1 MNKNITPN
9 KFQRFFIK
17 RLGIDKYVE
26 EYEQNKHKYTNLEV
40 NSEDDYFFREN
51 KVWYEGNAQKLEYFY
66 KSNYGPNIIHQYKFW
81 QMVNTQIPRLHY
93 PLASTISET
102 MGNLLFN
109 DRPEITI
116 DSGSKTRNKKY
127 QSRLDEICELNE
139 LQTILQ
145 EGARLQ
151 SYSGG
156 VGLKLNFDAA
166 IADAP
171 LITTYAKED
180 YRVER
185 KFGQIVHIDFYDYYE
200 KNYKLV
206 SRYGRGYIHYKL
218 FEGKNEV
225 SLKTLEAT
233 ANLKDLAFFDKEG
246 LIINVLFGAVIGN
259 KTKDGESDYADLHDT
274 FHAIDEVYSTFLTY
288 IRRTKPN
295 VFITEDI
302 AKKDQN
308 GEALPLNE
316 FDNIITIL
324 DEAPMGENGR
334 RDSKIERSIEEVKI
348 QGYKDSMDKLRDTVL
363 EKIGISPATIG
374 IDNAGGNASGEA
386 LRLRER
392 ASIKTR
398 SQKLELWRESL
409 REFLAATFIFDQLM
423 NKGEE
428 VKNGVVVIDSYDDSF
443 EIKLDFGSYI
453 KENLQERSTIYQNL
467 LKDGVISVNF
477 AITQIFGDKL
487 TEDEIMRLVI
497 ETKTEN
503 GKPLTAQEEAWIAA
517 QDTEE

>member
-1 MNKNITPN
+1 MSKITPS

-26 EYEQNKHKYTNLEV
+26 EYEQNKNKYTELKV
-40 NSEDDYFFREN
+40 NSEDDYYLREN
-51 KVWYEGNAQKLEYFY
+51 KVWYDGNAQKLEYFY

-81 QMVNTQIPRLHY
+81 QMVNTQMPRLHY

-109 DRPEITI
+109 DKPEITI
-116 DSGSKTRNKKY
+116 DSGSKSRNKKY
-127 QSRLDEICELNE
+127 QSRLDDICDLNE

-151 SYSGG
+151 SYSGS
-156 VGLKLNFDAA
+156 VGMKLNFDSN

-171 LITTYAKED
+171 LITTYPKED
-180 YRVER
+180 FYVER
-185 KFGQIVHIDFYDYYE
+185 KFGQVVYIDFYDYYKE
-200 KNYKLV
+200 EYKLV

-218 FEGKNEV
+218 YHNRDEV
-225 SLKTLEAT
+225 SLSTLDET
-233 ANLKDLAFFDKEG
+233 AKLKDVAFFDKDG
-246 LIINVLFGAVIGN
+246 LIINTLFATVIGN

-274 FHAIDEVYSTFLTY
+274 FHGIDEVYSTFLTY

-302 AKKDQN
+302 AKKDKN

-334 RDSKIERSIEEVKI
+334 RDSKIERSIHEVKI
-348 QGYKDSMDKLRDTVL
+348 EGYKSSMDKLRNTVL

-374 IDNAGGNASGEA
+374 IDSAGGNASAEA
-386 LRLRER
+386 LRVRER
-392 ASIKTR
+392 TSIKTR

-409 REFLAATFIFDQLM
+409 KEFIAAIFIFDQLM
-423 NKGEE
+423 NTGEE
-428 VKNGVVVIDSYDDSF
+428 AKEGVYISESLDTSF

-453 KENLQERSTIYQNL
+453 KEDLKERSKVYREL
-467 LKDGVISVNF
+467 LKDGVISVSF
-477 AITQIFGDKL
+477 AISQIFGDKL
-487 TEDEIMRLVI
+487 TEDELMRLVI
-497 ETKTEN
+497 ETKTES
-503 GKPLTAQEEAWIAA
+503 GKTLTVQEEA
-517 QDTEE
+517 